1 MLYGDKM
8 LNDESNQR
16 TLTATIN
23 YIKKHLLRLRLS
35 VTLKKTQRFEQVLF
49 EIFQGNPFYRSGR
62 KLENRGNHAND
73 GNSS

>member
-1 MLYGDKM
+1 M

-23 YIKKHLLRLRLS
+23 YIKK
-35 VTLKKTQRFEQVLF
+35 TLTATATINYIKKTQRFEQVLF

-62 KLENRGNHAND
+62 KLENRGNHANH

>member
-1 MLYGDKM
+1 M

-16 TLTATIN
+16 TLINYMICDMRYATIN
-23 YIKKHLLRLRLS
+23 YI
-35 VTLKKTQRFEQVLF
+35 KKTQRFEQVLF

-62 KLENRGNHAND
+62 KLENRGNHANH